1 MKLQCLVLLV
11 LAACSAIARADIY
24 RYVDKDGVTVYTDIP
39 RPDRRQVVIVRDGR
53 RSPVE
58 APRPALRADLQQL
71 RSRYAGYVREAALA
85 SDVEPALIHAVISAE
100 SGYNPAAQSRKGA
113 LGLMQLMPATARR
126 YRVANPLD
134 PAQNILGGA
143 RYLRDLLSLFHND
156 LRLVI
161 AAYNAGEDAV
171 LRYGNRV
178 PPYAETA
185 AYVPRVMA
193 YYSRYRSRQ

>member
-1 MKLQCLVLLV
+1 MKYQCLVLIV

-39 RPDRRQVVIVRDGR
+39 RPDRKQVVILKDGR
-53 RSPVE
+53 RAPAE
-58 APRPALRADLQQL
+58 APLPAIRTDLAQL

-100 SGYNPAAQSRKGA
+100 SAYHPAAHSRKGA
-113 LGLMQLMPATARR
+113 LGLMQLMPETARR
-126 YRVANPLD
+126 YSVDPLD

-143 RYLRDLLSLFHND
+143 RYLRDLLTLFHND
-156 LRLVI
+156 LKLVI
-161 AAYNAGEDAV
+161 AAYNAGEETV
-171 LRYGNRV
+171 MRYGNRI
-178 PPYAETA
+178 PPYAETT

-193 YYSRYRSRQ
+193 YYTRYRGRQ

>member
-1 MKLQCLVLLV
+1 MKLQCLAFLV
-11 LAACSAIARADIY
+11 LAACSSIARADIY
-24 RYVDKDGVTVYTDIP
+24 RYVDQEGVTVYTDIP
-39 RPDRRQVVIVRDGR
+39 RPERRQVVILRDGR

-58 APRPALRADLQQL
+58 AARPLVGADLQLL
-71 RSRYAGYVREAALA
+71 RARYAGYVREAAAA

-100 SGYNPAAQSRKGA
+100 SGYNPVAQSRKGA
-113 LGLMQLMPATARR
+113 LGLMQLMPETAKR

-143 RYLRDLLSLFHND
+143 RYLKDLLSLFHND
-156 LRLVI
+156 LKLVI
-161 AAYNAGEDAV
+161 AAYNAGEAAV
-171 LRYGNRV
+171 MRYGNRV

-193 YYSRYRSRQ
+193 YYSRYQARQ

>member
-53 RSPVE
+53 RSPAE

-113 LGLMQLMPATARR
+113 LGLMQLMPETARR